1 MTRGRIAGLVG
12 AMAVLVAALVLLLV
26 VFVGGGTDREPKTF
40 RFVIPAGTGDRIA
53 AGEEVEIVPSRLVV
67 HVGDRLL
74 LRNKDDAQHHMGPL
88 VVDPNG
94 LLSMNFSD
102 EGTIEGVCTL
112 NGAGTAKI
120 LVRS

>member
-1 MTRGRIAGLVG
+1 M
-12 AMAVLVAALVLLLV
+12 
-26 VFVGGGTDREPKTF
+26 
-40 RFVIPAGTGDRIA
+40 
-53 AGEEVEIVPSRLVV
+53 

-94 LLSMNFSD
+94 LLSMSFSD

-112 NGAGTAKI
+112 NQEGVAKI
-120 LVRS
+120 VVRA